1 MQKEKVVL
9 LEKSLQDLNGQLS
22 FARAECIEKDGILA
36 KQAKVAEEAIL
47 GITMAINIF
56 TYGLPLKRNC
66 MCIRQKLFL
75 LSH

>member
-22 FARAECIEKDGILA
+22 FAQAECIEKDGILS

-47 GITMAINIF
+47 GITIL
-56 TYGLPLKRNC
+56 T
-66 MCIRQKLFL
+66 
-75 LSH
+75 